1 MNLLTT
7 IYVLDVVIL
16 LNRTPIIEWYVITC
30 GFKANTYICA
40 KRDWTTCSIVVPI
53 IELILNIIGGKGGRE
68 IWPSNEHNN
77 FDFVYESNI
86 LMSFKN

>member
-53 IELILNIIGGKGGRE
+53 IELILNIIGGKGAGRYG
-68 IWPSNEHNN
+68 H
-77 FDFVYESNI
+77 
-86 LMSFKN
+86 LMSIIILTLFMNQIFS